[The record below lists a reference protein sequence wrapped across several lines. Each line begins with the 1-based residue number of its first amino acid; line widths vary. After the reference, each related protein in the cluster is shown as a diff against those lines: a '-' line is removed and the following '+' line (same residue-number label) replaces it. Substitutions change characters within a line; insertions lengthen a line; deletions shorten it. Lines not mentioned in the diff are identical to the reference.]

1 MELQLETIVSFLSII
16 TIDIVLGGDNA
27 VVIALASRNLPES
40 QRMKAIFYGTG
51 LAVFLRAGLTVLV
64 VYLLKIPFLLLT
76 GGILLTFISFQLL
89 IDKPDKPEVQA
100 GTTIIS
106 AVQTIV
112 FADLVMGL
120 DNMFAVAGAAA
131 GKIHLIIIGFL
142 ISVPIIIWGSRLIL
156 KVLERFPMFIYV
168 GGGVLAFTAARM
180 ITETPQ
186 FKTLFSEGS
195 TATYWVW
202 VALPLVVLICSW
214 TMNRIRAQE

>member
-1 MELQLETIVSFLSII
+1 MDLQLETIVSFLSII
-16 TIDIVLGGDNA
+16 AIDIILGGDNA

-51 LAVFLRAGLTVLV
+51 LAVVLRAGLTVLV

-76 GGILLTFISFQLL
+76 GGILLTFISYQLL
-89 IDKPDKPEVQA
+89 IDKPDKPEVKA
-100 GTTIIS
+100 GTTMFA
-106 AVQTIV
+106 AVRTIV

-131 GKIHLIIIGFL
+131 GKIHLIILGFL

-156 KVLERFPMFIYV
+156 KLLERFPLFIYV
-168 GGGVLAFTAARM
+168 GGSVLAFTAARM
-180 ITETPQ
+180 ITDTPQ
-186 FKTLFSEGS
+186 FKTMFSGNP

-202 VALPLVVLICSW
+202 AALPLVILISSW
-214 TMNRIRAQE
+214 TTNRIRA